1 MSTTW
6 ARDATERV
14 AWTFAQAAIAAVG
27 SEALAVAF
35 VGGDV
40 DVLRAAGIGG
50 LAAVLSLVKS
60 IAAKRVGDPNTA
72 STLKT
77 WTAKTPPPEFVN
89 DEEHTDG

>member
-1 MSTTW
+1 MWLPLS
-6 ARDATERV
+6 
-14 AWTFAQAAIAAVG
+14 IG
-27 SEALAVAF
+27 L
-35 VGGDV
+35 
-40 DVLRAAGIGG
+40 LIGG
-50 LAAVLSLVKS
+50 LALVSTREVFTLTAMAWLWPILVGGLASVLSLVKS